1 MFKSFK
7 QVSFFL
13 VISLAILSLSCSKS
27 VTLTR
32 LTPAPINVP
41 SSVQTIVIVDRTK
54 PQNEMVNVIEGLIT
68 GEMPFEVRNS
78 IEATLA
84 TLQQQL
90 NTSPRYQIKRAN
102 QRLTGGMFGQVF
114 PQPLDWFTIERL
126 CEQYQADAVLA
137 LENFNSDFITT
148 EKEAIIKK
156 TVGEGKDAQTV
167 EVKGLRLEGVANVS
181 AGFRLYDP
189 QNKTIVDQQRFQ
201 KTNTWTAEAETKTQA
216 LAMLIAKAD
225 ATRIVGELAGSGYA
239 YKIAPMFVSISRDYF
254 RKSKTQPALENGNR
268 FAEVGKWEEAIQT
281 WEEGVVVADYKTS
294 AKLLYNI
301 AVGYEVLGSLHM
313 AHDYASQAYTQYGLK
328 KGRNY
333 AQMLSAE
340 IRNQELLENQMRVE
354 SK

>member
-1 MFKSFK
+1 M
-7 QVSFFL
+7 
-13 VISLAILSLSCSKS
+13 SCSKS

-32 LTPAPINVP
+32 LTPATINVP

-68 GEMPFEVRNS
+68 GEMAFEVRNS
-78 IEATLA
+78 IDATLA

-201 KTNTWTAEAETKTQA
+201 KTN
-216 LAMLIAKAD
+216 MI
-225 ATRIVGELAGSGYA
+225 
-239 YKIAPMFVSISRDYF
+239 
-254 RKSKTQPALENGNR
+254 
-268 FAEVGKWEEAIQT
+268 IQKK
-281 WEEGVVVADYKTS
+281 EY
-294 AKLLYNI
+294 L
-301 AVGYEVLGSLHM
+301 
-313 AHDYASQAYTQYGLK
+313 SQA
-328 KGRNY
+328 
-333 AQMLSAE
+333 
-340 IRNQELLENQMRVE
+340 
-354 SK
+354 